1 MSITL
6 EQKKLV
12 QETWE
17 KVVPIAETAAE
28 LFYGRLFE
36 IDPELKPLF
45 KNADMKE
52 QKMKLLQMLGMAV
65 KGLDNLDQLVP
76 AVENLG
82 RRHVGYGVKDSL
94 RYRGRCLVV
103 DSGKRSRRRL
113 HPRSHGSLDRDLR
126 HLSNCNE
133 ECDGNC
139 SSLVTLKKK
148 VSFWRDLLFI
158 GSILHL

>member
-45 KNADMKE
+45 KQTDMKE

-65 KGLDNLDQLVP
+65 KGLDNLEQLVP

-82 RRHVGYGVKDSL
+82 RRHVGYGVKDSHYDTVGDAL
-94 RYRGRCLVV
+94 LWTLEKGLGEAFTPEVMEAWTQTYITLATVM
-103 DSGKRSRRRL
+103 K
-113 HPRSHGSLDRDLR
+113 
-126 HLSNCNE
+126 N
-133 ECDGNC
+133 
-139 SSLVTLKKK
+139 SSETVPA
-148 VSFWRDLLFI
+148 
-158 GSILHL
+158 

>member
-17 KVVPIAETAAE
+17 KVVPIAETSAE

-45 KNADMKE
+45 KQTDMKE

-65 KGLDNLDQLVP
+65 KGLDNLEQLVP

-82 RRHVGYGVKDSL
+82 RRHVGYGVKDSHYDTVGDAL
-94 RYRGRCLVV
+94 LW
-103 DSGKRSRRRL
+103 
-113 HPRSHGSLDRDLR
+113 
-126 HLSNCNE
+126 
-133 ECDGNC
+133 
-139 SSLVTLKKK
+139 TLEKGLGEAFTPEVMEAWTQTYITLATVMKNASET
-148 VSFWRDLLFI
+148 VPA
-158 GSILHL
+158 

>member
-45 KNADMKE
+45 KHTDMKE
-52 QKMKLLQMLGMAV
+52 QKLKLLQMLGMAV
-65 KGLDNLDQLVP
+65 KGLDNLEQLIP

-82 RRHVGYGVKDSL
+82 RRHVGYGVKDSHYDTVGDAL
-94 RYRGRCLVV
+94 LW
-103 DSGKRSRRRL
+103 
-113 HPRSHGSLDRDLR
+113 
-126 HLSNCNE
+126 
-133 ECDGNC
+133 
-139 SSLVTLKKK
+139 TLEKGLGEDFTPEVMEAWTQTYITLATVMKNASEA
-148 VSFWRDLLFI
+148 VPA
-158 GSILHL
+158 

>member
-12 QETWE
+12 QETWA

-45 KNADMKE
+45 KQTDMKE

-65 KGLDNLDQLVP
+65 KGLDNLEQLVP

-82 RRHVGYGVKDSL
+82 RRHVGYGVKDSHYDTVGDAL
-94 RYRGRCLVV
+94 LW
-103 DSGKRSRRRL
+103 
-113 HPRSHGSLDRDLR
+113 
-126 HLSNCNE
+126 
-133 ECDGNC
+133 
-139 SSLVTLKKK
+139 TLEKGLGEDFTPEVMEAWTQTYITLASVMKNATEA
-148 VSFWRDLLFI
+148 VPA
-158 GSILHL
+158 

>member
-6 EQKKLV
+6 EQKRLV

-82 RRHVGYGVKDSL
+82 RRHVGYGVKDSHYDTVGDAL
-94 RYRGRCLVV
+94 LWTLEKG
-103 DSGKRSRRRL
+103 
-113 HPRSHGSLDRDLR
+113 LDEDFTP
-126 HLSNCNE
+126 E
-133 ECDGNC
+133 VMEAWTETY
-139 SSLVTLKKK
+139 VTLATVMKNATET
-148 VSFWRDLLFI
+148 VAA
-158 GSILHL
+158 

>member
-1 MSITL
+1 MSITV

-45 KNADMKE
+45 KQTDMKE

-65 KGLDNLDQLVP
+65 KGLDNLEQLLP

-82 RRHVGYGVKDSL
+82 RRHVGYGVQDAHYDTVGDAL
-94 RYRGRCLVV
+94 LW
-103 DSGKRSRRRL
+103 
-113 HPRSHGSLDRDLR
+113 
-126 HLSNCNE
+126 
-133 ECDGNC
+133 
-139 SSLVTLKKK
+139 TLEKGLGEDFTPEVLEAWTQTYITLASVMKNATEA
-148 VSFWRDLLFI
+148 VPA
-158 GSILHL
+158 

>member
-12 QETWE
+12 QETWA

-36 IDPELKPLF
+36 IDPDLKPLF
-45 KNADMKE
+45 KQTDMKE

-65 KGLDNLDQLVP
+65 KGLDNLEQLVP

-82 RRHVGYGVKDSL
+82 RRHVGYGVKDSHYDTVGDAL
-94 RYRGRCLVV
+94 LW
-103 DSGKRSRRRL
+103 
-113 HPRSHGSLDRDLR
+113 
-126 HLSNCNE
+126 
-133 ECDGNC
+133 
-139 SSLVTLKKK
+139 TLEKGLGEDFTPEVMEAWTQTYITLASVMKNATEA
-148 VSFWRDLLFI
+148 VPA
-158 GSILHL
+158 

>member
-36 IDPELKPLF
+36 IDPDLKPLF
-45 KNADMKE
+45 KQTDMKE

-65 KGLDNLDQLVP
+65 KGLDNLEQLVP

-82 RRHVGYGVKDSL
+82 RRHVGYGVKDSHYDTVGDAL
-94 RYRGRCLVV
+94 LW
-103 DSGKRSRRRL
+103 
-113 HPRSHGSLDRDLR
+113 
-126 HLSNCNE
+126 
-133 ECDGNC
+133 
-139 SSLVTLKKK
+139 TLEKGLGEDFTPEVMEAWTQTYITLASVMKNATEA
-148 VSFWRDLLFI
+148 VPA
-158 GSILHL
+158 

>member
-45 KNADMKE
+45 KQTDMKE

-65 KGLDNLDQLVP
+65 KGLDNLEQLVP

-82 RRHVGYGVKDSL
+82 RRHVGYGVKDSHYDTVGDAL
-94 RYRGRCLVV
+94 LW
-103 DSGKRSRRRL
+103 
-113 HPRSHGSLDRDLR
+113 
-126 HLSNCNE
+126 
-133 ECDGNC
+133 
-139 SSLVTLKKK
+139 TLEKGLGEAFTPEVMEAWTQTYITLATVMKNASET
-148 VSFWRDLLFI
+148 VPA
-158 GSILHL
+158 

>member
-17 KVVPIAETAAE
+17 KVVPIADTAAD

-45 KNADMKE
+45 KSADMKE
-52 QKMKLLQMLGMAV
+52 QSRKLMQMLGMAV
-65 KGLDNLDQLVP
+65 KGLDNLDQLIP

-82 RRHVGYGVKDSL
+82 RRHVGYGVKDSHYDTVGDAL
-94 RYRGRCLVV
+94 LWTLEKGLGEDFTPEV
-103 DSGKRSRRRL
+103 
-113 HPRSHGSLDRDLR
+113 LDAWAQTYIVLA
-126 HLSNCNE
+126 SVMKNAE
-133 ECDGNC
+133 A
-139 SSLVTLKKK
+139 VPA
-148 VSFWRDLLFI
+148 
-158 GSILHL
+158 

>member
-6 EQKKLV
+6 EQKRLV

-82 RRHVGYGVKDSL
+82 RRHVGYGVKDSHYDTVGDAL
-94 RYRGRCLVV
+94 LWTLEKGLGEDFTPEVMEAWTETY
-103 DSGKRSRRRL
+103 
-113 HPRSHGSLDRDLR
+113 
-126 HLSNCNE
+126 
-133 ECDGNC
+133 
-139 SSLVTLKKK
+139 VTLATVMKNA
-148 VSFWRDLLFI
+148 
-158 GSILHL
+158 

>member
-52 QKMKLLQMLGMAV
+52 QKMK
-65 KGLDNLDQLVP
+65 
-76 AVENLG
+76 
-82 RRHVGYGVKDSL
+82 YGIFL
-94 RYRGRCLVV
+94 
-103 DSGKRSRRRL
+103 
-113 HPRSHGSLDRDLR
+113 P
-126 HLSNCNE
+126 E
-133 ECDGNC
+133 
-139 SSLVTLKKK
+139 
-148 VSFWRDLLFI
+148 
-158 GSILHL
+158 